1 MKLRSHLLVLT
12 LVTMIPVLLF
22 AVAGGSFMAA
32 RERAT
37 FQQGAMERSRALMTA
52 VDAELH
58 GSLATLQALCTSR
71 SLDTGD
77 FEAFR
82 EEAKRV
88 LATQPGWLNVTVASA
103 SGAPL
108 ENALVPRG
116 DRLPRVLDPR
126 AIEQVVRTGKSY
138 VGSLHYSVL
147 NRRPAFAVHAP
158 VVKEGRVKYVISAI
172 VDPSVIGSLLSKQDI
187 TAGWVGGVIDT
198 NRRFVARTTPA
209 PNGRETAS
217 RPLLEALSK
226 SSQGWFLGS
235 TLENVESYSAFMRS
249 PWSGWTVVIAIPS
262 RTVNAG
268 AVQALWL
275 FATGTAAAVA
285 LALLFAW
292 TLSRRIIAPI
302 VRLSREAQELG
313 ISEPARIPRTSSV
326 SEVAQL
332 SDALYEAAVAV
343 REREDSLHAAAR
355 AKDEFLGMLGH
366 ELRNPLAALQ
376 SSAHLLKIAGPNR
389 DIAVRAQ
396 AVIERQVGHMA
407 RLVDDLLDVTRVTSG
422 KIKLSCA
429 RIDLGAL
436 AARVVQAWRDSGRFR
451 QHHVSSR
458 FEPAW
463 VDADATRLE
472 QILSNLLDNALKYTP
487 RGGQISVHVLR
498 TGSDAVLEI
507 QDTGQGLPGDLIHK
521 VFDLFVQGERS
532 LDREQGG
539 LGIGLTLVRRLAELH
554 GGSVCAASP
563 GPGGGSTFTLRLP
576 ALSAPAHEAPRTQP
590 AKNGPPR
597 RVLLIEDNADARQA
611 LGLLLELEGHE
622 VQEAESGSQGIEMAR
637 TGRFDAAVVDIAL
650 PGLDGYEV
658 ARRLKSRA
666 SGEDLFLIALTGYGS
681 DEDRH
686 RALAAGF
693 DAHLAKPVEPGHLER
708 VLERLTA

>member
-12 LVTMIPVLLF
+12 LVTMIPILLF
-22 AVAGGSFMAA
+22 AVAGGAFMAA

-37 FQQGAMERSRALMTA
+37 FQQGATERARALMTA

-58 GSLATLQALCTSR
+58 GSLMTLEALATSR

-77 FEAFR
+77 FQGFR
-82 EEAKRV
+82 EEARRV
-88 LATQPGWLNVTVASA
+88 LQTQPGWLNITVASA
-103 SGAPL
+103 SGALL

-116 DRLPRVLDPR
+116 GRLPAVLDPQ
-126 AIEQVVRTGKSY
+126 AIERVARTGMSQ
-138 VGSLHYSVL
+138 VGPVHDSVL
-147 NRRPAFAVHAP
+147 NRRPAFAVRVP
-158 VVKEGRVKYVISAI
+158 VVKNGRVKYVLSAV
-172 VDPSVIGSLLSKQDI
+172 VDPSVIGRLLLKQDSAADWV
-187 TAGWVGGVIDT
+187 AGVLDGNG
-198 NRRFVARTTPA
+198 RFVVRTPS
-209 PNGRETAS
+209 PPKGQQFAS
-217 RPLLEALSK
+217 RSMLEALEK
-226 SSQGWFLGS
+226 SSQGWFLGR
-235 TLENVESYSAFMRS
+235 TLEGVEAYRSFIRS
-249 PWSGWTVVIAIPS
+249 PWSAWTVAIAIPS

-268 AVQALWL
+268 AMQALWL
-275 FATGTAAAVA
+275 FAVGTAAAVA

-302 VRLSREAQELG
+302 VRLSREAKALG
-313 ISEPARIPRTSSV
+313 VSEPARIPRTSSV

-376 SSAHLLKIAGPNR
+376 SSAHLLKMAGPNR
-389 DIAVRAQ
+389 NIAVRAQ
-396 AVIERQVGHMA
+396 AVIERQVCHMA

-422 KIKLSCA
+422 KIKLS
-429 RIDLGAL
+429 RTRLDLGAL
-436 AARVVQAWRDSGRFR
+436 AARIVQAWRDSGRFQ
-451 QHHVSSR
+451 QHRVSSR
-458 FEPAW
+458 IEPVW
-463 VDADATRLE
+463 VDADTTRLE

-487 RGGQISVHVLR
+487 RGGRISVRVHR
-498 TGSDAVLEI
+498 AGSDALLEI
-507 QDTGQGLPGDLIHK
+507 RDTGQGLPGDLIHK
-521 VFDLFVQGERS
+521 VFNLFVQGERS

-563 GPGGGSTFTLRLP
+563 GPGAGSTFTVKLP
-576 ALSAPAHEAPRTQP
+576 ALSAPAHGTPSAQP
-590 AKNGPPR
+590 ARSGPGR

-622 VQEAESGSQGIEMAR
+622 VHEAESGSQGIEMAR
-637 TGRFDAAVVDIAL
+637 TGRFDAAVVDIGL

-658 ARRLKSRA
+658 ARRLKSTA
-666 SGEDLFLIALTGYGS
+666 SAGDLFLIALTGYSS
-681 DEDRH
+681 DEDRN

-693 DAHLAKPVEPGHLER
+693 DAHLAKPLEPGHLER
-708 VLERLTA
+708 VLERLAA